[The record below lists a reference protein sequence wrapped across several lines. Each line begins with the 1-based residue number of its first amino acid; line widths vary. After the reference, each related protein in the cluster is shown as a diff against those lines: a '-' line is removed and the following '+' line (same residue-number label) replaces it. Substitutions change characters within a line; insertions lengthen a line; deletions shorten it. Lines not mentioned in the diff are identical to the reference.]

1 MTINI
6 YPQSSW
12 PHPLNAINPLDLDS
26 THVENPTLQIL
37 LISENSIDGGGTPRP
52 RVKNN
57 NLEEISN
64 GRMLETASYIEGK
77 RAWIGGVVGNGSRL
91 DEVFSMRDP

>member
-1 MTINI
+1 M
-6 YPQSSW
+6 
-12 PHPLNAINPLDLDS
+12 
-26 THVENPTLQIL
+26 
-37 LISENSIDGGGTPRP
+37 PRP